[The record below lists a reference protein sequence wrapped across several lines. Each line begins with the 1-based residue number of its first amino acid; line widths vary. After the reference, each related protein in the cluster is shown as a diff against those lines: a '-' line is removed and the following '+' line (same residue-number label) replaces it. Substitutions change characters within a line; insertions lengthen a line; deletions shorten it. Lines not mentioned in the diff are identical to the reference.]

1 MDLVVTD
8 LDRTLWSQDECIHDA
23 TLAALRALEERA
35 IPVLV
40 ATGRRRRSAVE
51 ALARS
56 GLHLPAVVLDG
67 AMGRDRDGRA
77 FFDAAF
83 TADEAAAVLEGFRTV
98 GLEPCLYLDRP
109 DVEVMVGPR
118 PSTHPL
124 HMEHIGAWLGRGD
137 LDEAVAREAVY
148 AFAVIA
154 GEPGR
159 LREAATVID
168 GSGTSVIT
176 SNVFFPGS
184 SITVRPPRVSKWEG
198 VVAYCEDQGLDAAKV
213 LAVGDGENDL
223 ELLGGAAVACVVE
236 DGCDAALALAD
247 HVIGCASDGGWAR
260 ILDHLT

>member
-8 LDRTLWSQDECIHDA
+8 LDRTLWGQDECIHDA
-23 TLAALRALEERA
+23 TLGALRTLEERGVP
-35 IPVLV
+35 ILV

-51 ALARS
+51 GLARS
-56 GLHLPAVVLDG
+56 GLRLPAVVLDG

-77 FFDAAF
+77 FFDMTF
-83 TADEAAAVLEGFRTV
+83 TVEEATAVLEGFRAA

-124 HMEHIGAWLGRGD
+124 HIEHIGEWLGRGD

-148 AFAVIA
+148 AFAVISA
-154 GEPGR
+154 ESEQ
-159 LREAATVID
+159 LEAAARAID
-168 GSGTSVIT
+168 GSGTSVLT
-176 SNVFFPGS
+176 RNVFFPGS

-198 VVAYCEDQGLDAAKV
+198 VVAYCEDQGLDPDRV

-223 ELLGGAAVACVVE
+223 ELLRGAAIACVVE

-247 HVIGCASDGGWAR
+247 HVIGCAGDGGWAR